1 MIISEEKKREYAR
14 RLLLSRMRILADN
27 GFYGLLLMHMGYGVD
42 ENCSIAAT
50 DGKKIIFGPAFLEE
64 ISDRELD
71 FVMMHEVLHVVLQ
84 HCMRQ
89 GKRDGERFNIAC
101 DIVVNSN
108 ILFSQNMDARA
119 ITLEKYGESMHL
131 APDGKEGYEYT
142 AEQVYEMLDS
152 SQGGKPRLTGGDR
165 LDDHSRWAH
174 TKETMSSAICGP
186 GILRTPAAPWRPGR
200 R

>member
-1 MIISEEKKREYAR
+1 MFCIAAGYVIPYIRIFPLYSLCNFCEQADYFSFTASYEHISGDDFIRTGYFFFCPVQEKEQMCIRD
-14 RLLLSRMRILADN
+14 RMRILADN

-42 ENCSIAAT
+42 ENCSTAAT
-50 DGKKIIFGPAFLEE
+50 DGKKIIFGPVFLEE

-84 HCMRQ
+84 HFLRQ

-119 ITLEKYGESMHL
+119 ITCLL
-131 APDGKEGYEYT
+131 YT
-142 AEQVYEMLDS
+142 STHWAS
-152 SQGGKPRLTGGDR
+152 S
-165 LDDHSRWAH
+165 
-174 TKETMSSAICGP
+174 
-186 GILRTPAAPWRPGR
+186 
-200 R
+200 